1 MYQSGLP
8 GEQAKENDFYNKIAT
23 CVLTG
28 CSVDYTPNGVK
39 SFSDGAPT
47 QINMTLSFS
56 ETKMLTKQ
64 KISDG
69 F

>member
-1 MYQSGLP
+1 MYQMDS
-8 GEQAKENDFYNKIAT
+8 ETARENPFYNKIAT
-23 CVLTG
+23 CVLEA
-28 CSVDYTPNGVK
+28 CNVDYTPNGVQAFA
-39 SFSDGAPT
+39 SGAPT
-47 QINMTLSFS
+47 QINMTLNFK

>member
-1 MYQSGLP
+1 MYQSTP
-8 GEQAKENDFYNKIAT
+8 ESAKENSFYNKIAT

-28 CSVDYTPNGVK
+28 CNVNYTPDGVR
-39 SFSDGAPT
+39 SFEDGAPT
-47 QINMTLSFS
+47 QIHMTLSFQ